1 MKFGV
6 KLKRIAAISLAG
18 ILAAGVLAAC
28 GTNNTNNSDNS
39 KSTSSSV
46 KTEKDDDEK
55 SDETGNETTSTFS
68 PKADDKQSTNDAAP
82 TIIPQTAEEAANDIE
97 AIENEIA
104 SLEELIADGNFDD
117 ALMQIRALLTKN
129 LSDAQK
135 EVIETY
141 KTQIE
146 DKMGGG
152 LSD

>member
-1 MKFGV
+1 MKFG
-6 KLKRIAAISLAG
+6 KNLKRIAAVSLAG
-18 ILAAGVLAAC
+18 IFATGILAAC
-28 GTNNTNNSDNS
+28 GTNNTKNSDGSN
-39 KSTSSSV
+39 STSSSV
-46 KTEKDDDEK
+46 KTDDEK
-55 SDETGNETTSTFS
+55 SDITENETTSTFS
-68 PKADDKQSTNDAAP
+68 PKSDDKKSSDADTAP
-82 TIIPQTAEEAANDIE
+82 TLKPQTAEEAANDIE

>member
-1 MKFGV
+1 MKFG
-6 KLKRIAAISLAG
+6 KNLKRIAAVSLAG
-18 ILAAGVLAAC
+18 IFAAGILAAC
-28 GTNNTNNSDNS
+28 GTNNTKNSDGSN
-39 KSTSSSV
+39 STSSSV
-46 KTEKDDDEK
+46 KTDDEK
-55 SDETGNETTSTFS
+55 SDITENETTSTFS
-68 PKADDKQSTNDAAP
+68 PKSDDKKSSDADTTP
-82 TIIPQTAEEAANDIE
+82 TLKPQTAEEAANDIE